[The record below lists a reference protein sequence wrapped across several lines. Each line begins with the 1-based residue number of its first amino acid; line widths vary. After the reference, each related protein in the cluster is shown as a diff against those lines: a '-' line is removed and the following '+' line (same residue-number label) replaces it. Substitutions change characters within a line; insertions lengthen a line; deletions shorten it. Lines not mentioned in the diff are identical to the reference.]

1 MATIDCFSWK
11 DVDRLS
17 RQLAAKID
25 RSFDVIVCIMRGGA
39 VIGVILANELNIDR
53 VLSIKVAQNGQVTA
67 VLPAS
72 STGNMS
78 PYQGRCGEV
87 IVPMNDLDLT
97 DLKVLVVDDVLD
109 SGESARLVMDDVRRR
124 GANSVRLAT
133 LHIKSYS
140 RFKSD
145 YYMEEKTNW
154 LFYPWMSTA
163 ELEQMQ
169 ARLTGAGQVTATEKD
184 AL

>member
-1 MATIDCFSWK
+1 
-11 DVDRLS
+11 
-17 RQLAAKID
+17 
-25 RSFDVIVCIMRGGA
+25 
-39 VIGVILANELNIDR
+39 
-53 VLSIKVAQNGQVTA
+53 
-67 VLPAS
+67 
-72 STGNMS
+72 
-78 PYQGRCGEV
+78 
-87 IVPMNDLDLT
+87 MNDLDLT

-124 GANSVRLAT
+124 GAGNVQLAT

-154 LFYPWMSTA
+154 LFYPWMSTV
-163 ELEQMQ
+163 ELEKMQ
-169 ARLTGAGQVTATEKD
+169 ARLTEAEQVTSTDKE